1 MRDAVVDVCAIRA
14 RVRREVR
21 CARGAIEAVSCILTG
36 TQLTIQR
43 GTGTRGNNN
52 AVQSSLEAKSFVTVS
67 YAANVTALDGKTRK
81 MFGVM
86 PLYKPDKPSRV
97 SVWTSA

>member
-21 CARGAIEAVSCILTG
+21 FARGAIEAVSCILTG

-43 GTGTRGNNN
+43 GTRGNNN

>member
-43 GTGTRGNNN
+43 GTR
-52 AVQSSLEAKSFVTVS
+52 LR
-67 YAANVTALDGKTRK
+67 LWD
-81 MFGVM
+81 
-86 PLYKPDKPSRV
+86 
-97 SVWTSA
+97 